1 MLTVLIKCIGTHG
14 ILTAISSYR
23 ILNFSVSDLLD
34 LNSQFA
40 VAYSFE
46 IVL

>member
-1 MLTVLIKCIGTHG
+1 MLTALIKCIETLG
-14 ILTAISSYR
+14 ILTAISSYH

-34 LNSQFA
+34 LNGQFA